1 MRIKKL
7 IKKLKK
13 ILKERG
19 NDDVV
24 IVFDSDKSMLY
35 NASDVYIHPIVEACV
50 VEAGRN

>member
-19 NDDVV
+19 NDEVV
-24 IVFDSDKSMLY
+24 IVFDGDTRTLY
-35 NASDVYIHPIVEACV
+35 NASDVYVHPVVEACV
-50 VEAGRN
+50 VDAGRH